1 MDLKIENI
9 LENQTSPLIF
19 ALLAGLLYAFSAVL
33 CKKGLELGSGT
44 IRSLVFSNFIMSAF
58 FLPYPLLS
66 SEPISSY
73 EIGIG
78 ATLGLLFF
86 LGQFFCFWAL
96 KNGEASLI
104 TPIMG
109 SKPIFVALFVVLH
122 GLSTERIT
130 WTIWVASSLAAI
142 AIALI
147 GWPEKQGKKPF
158 PKIGLFL
165 AICTAATFGLLDSL
179 VPHYTHQSS
188 PLNLLFFLFGSVGI
202 YSICLIPFTEG
213 QFIPFRKKAD
223 FWMWLSAA
231 FMGAQAVLMSVAIG
245 LYQVPAQANVFYACR
260 GLWAVL
266 LIAWIGNR
274 IRIHESKA
282 EKATIY
288 RRAIGSCILILGVWL
303 TSGF

>member
-1 MDLKIENI
+1 MKKLFTRIITTLSDYGTIDYLSQQAPASKSRTRLRAYLGTIPNYSQTDQKGVLLSGVTQKGPADIAGLESGDLVIELSNLKIENI
-9 LENQTSPLIF
+9 LENHTSPLIF

-44 IRSLVFSNFIMSAF
+44 IRSLVFSNFIMSAC

-66 SEPISSY
+66 SEPISFY

-147 GWPEKQGKKPF
+147 GWPEKQ
-158 PKIGLFL
+158 
-165 AICTAATFGLLDSL
+165 
-179 VPHYTHQSS
+179 
-188 PLNLLFFLFGSVGI
+188 
-202 YSICLIPFTEG
+202 
-213 QFIPFRKKAD
+213 KAD
-223 FWMWLSAA
+223 AKRK
-231 FMGAQAVLMSVAIG
+231 
-245 LYQVPAQANVFYACR
+245 YPKCVPR
-260 GLWAVL
+260 
-266 LIAWIGNR
+266 
-274 IRIHESKA
+274 SK
-282 EKATIY
+282 K
-288 RRAIGSCILILGVWL
+288 G
-303 TSGF
+303 